1 MTGGREGQTASRV
14 KCRGAARR
22 GSRVAAGCLLTAACV
37 WWASPITAQ
46 SAADASRWADSLA
59 WEIDRA
65 AIVGDTARLEAARV
79 LAERAVAAFPQ
90 DAMILHQL
98 ATALYR
104 QAMLNQ
110 DDDDVL
116 KRTEAELGRSAETAP
131 LPETYAMLASVI
143 GMQIGSSPLRGMTLG
158 PRANAMMSRALE
170 LGPTNPRVWMAHG
183 ISAVNTPRMF
193 GGGTDRAIERLQ
205 QAVTYFEEEAGRDPA
220 GPAWGHAE
228 AYAWLG
234 IAYTRDE
241 QWDRAAAALDEAL
254 RLEPDFAWVSGPL
267 RTRLAEARR
276 R

>member
-1 MTGGREGQTASRV
+1 MTERRNGRTAPRARWRRAA
-14 KCRGAARR
+14 CRGTRT
-22 GSRVAAGCLLTAACV
+22 AAGCLFAAAGV
-37 WWASPITAQ
+37 LWASPGTAQ
-46 SAADASRWADSLA
+46 LASDPSRWADSLA
-59 WEIDRA
+59 WEIDHA
-65 AIVGDTARLEAARV
+65 LILGDYARLEAARV

-98 ATALYR
+98 ATAVYR
-104 QAMLNQ
+104 QASLSQ
-110 DDDDVL
+110 DDGDLL
-116 KRTEAELGRSAETAP
+116 KRAEAVLERSAEMAP
-131 LPETYAMLASVI
+131 IPETYAMLAAVI
-143 GMQIGSSPLRGMTLG
+143 GMQIGSSPIRGMTLG
-158 PRANAMMSRALE
+158 PKAQATMSRALE

-183 ISAVNTPRMF
+183 ISALNTPRLF

-205 QAVTYFEEEAGRDPA
+205 KAVTYFEEEAGRDPT

-267 RTRLAEARR
+267 RTRLSQARR

>member
-1 MTGGREGQTASRV
+1 MTEGRKGRTAPRP
-14 KCRGAARR
+14 KWRGAARR
-22 GSRVAAGCLLTAACV
+22 GSKVAAGCLLAVAYV
-37 WWASPITAQ
+37 LWALPVTAQ
-46 SAADASRWADSLA
+46 SVADPSRLADSLA

-65 AIVGDTARLEAARV
+65 LITGDSLRLEAVRV

-104 QAMLNQ
+104 QAMLSQ
-110 DDDDVL
+110 DDDDLL
-116 KRTEAELGRSAETAP
+116 KRAEAELGRSAEMAP
-131 LPETYAMLASVI
+131 LPETYAMLAAVI

-158 PRANAMMSRALE
+158 PKANAMMSRALE

-183 ISAVNTPRMF
+183 ISAVNTPRLF
-193 GGGTDRAIERLQ
+193 GGGTERAIERLQ
-205 QAVTYFEEEAGRDPA
+205 KAVTYFEEEAGRDPT
-220 GPAWGHAE
+220 GPRWGHAE

-267 RTRLAEARR
+267 RTRLAQARR

>member
-1 MTGGREGQTASRV
+1 MTGGREEQTASRV
-14 KCRGAARR
+14 KWRGAARC
-22 GSRVAAGCLLTAACV
+22 GSRVAAGCLFALVCV
-37 WWASPITAQ
+37 SWASPITAQ

-110 DDDDVL
+110 DDDDLL
-116 KRTEAELGRSAETAP
+116 KRAEAELGRSAETAP

-158 PRANAMMSRALE
+158 PKAQAMMSRALE

-205 QAVTYFEEEAGRDPA
+205 QAVTYFEEEAGGDPA

-241 QWDRAAAALDEAL
+241 QWDLAAAALDEAL